1 MTLLLSKQPSEWRF
15 LQLTLVIAVWMLLT
29 PYVTDRWL
37 IQLFVQLF
45 LLNCVLVTLWANP
58 EWSGMRRGMI
68 LLWAVS
74 LAASLAALVSGSS
87 GWQRITRIVDSLT
100 FIPLLGVLAAGILRF
115 VFRTRRLTVDGVF
128 ATIVAYLLVAVLFA
142 QLYAVVAEL
151 DPQSFN
157 VTAAATARPAYQ
169 VQNDLLYFSFV
180 TLATLGYGDVLPLAP
195 VARTLATFEA
205 VVGQFYVAVL
215 VAVFV
220 GMYSAQRN
228 D

>member
-1 MTLLLSKQPSEWRF
+1 MTWLFSKQPSDWRF
-15 LQLTLVIAVWMLLT
+15 VQLTLVTAAWMLLT
-29 PYVTDRWL
+29 PYVKDRWL
-37 IQLFVQLF
+37 IQVLVQLF

-58 EWSGMRRGMI
+58 EWRGMRRSMI
-68 LLWAVS
+68 VLWLLS
-74 LAASLAALVSGSS
+74 LVASMAALVSGPSD
-87 GWQRITRIVDSLT
+87 WQRLTRIVDSLT

-115 VFRTRRLTVDGVF
+115 VFRTNRLTVDGVF
-128 ATIVAYLLVAVLFA
+128 ATIAAYLLVAVLFA
-142 QLYAVVAEL
+142 QLYAIVVEL

-157 VTAAATARPAYQ
+157 VTAGVTARPAHL

-180 TLATLGYGDVLPLAP
+180 TLATLGYGDVLPIAP

-205 VVGQFYVAVL
+205 VVGQFYVAVI

-220 GMYSAQRN
+220 GMFATQRR